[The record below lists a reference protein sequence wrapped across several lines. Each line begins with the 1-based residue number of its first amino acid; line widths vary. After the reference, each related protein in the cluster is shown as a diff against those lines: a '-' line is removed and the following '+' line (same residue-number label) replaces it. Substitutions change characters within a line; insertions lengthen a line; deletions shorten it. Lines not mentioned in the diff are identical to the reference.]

1 MLRKRAINII
11 CVRAG
16 PNRHGDPTM
25 RMFEAVISNL
35 LVLAAP
41 ALVLGVITTL

>member
-1 MLRKRAINII
+1 LRVRARNII

-25 RMFEAVISNL
+25 RMFVAVSSTAL
-35 LVLAAP
+35 ALAAQ
-41 ALVLGVITTL
+41 ALVMGVFITL